1 MCRRVCLQACV
12 CLCESGNHL
21 CLHLQLRDGGIEIW
35 RGEIWYHT
43 PQKPNLCVTDSAGVR
58 CLCACTVQYNL
69 QSLPKMHDIKTP
81 VSRFFLR
88 HFFSLFSIFFIF
100 FFYLCAHIRL
110 RRIRG
115 HVANFWSTQRESEER
130 QTETKSFSERRGY
143 TKRELKA
150 WGYLAHPRRVR
161 YFKDEVN
168 TRRFSSCIYL
178 KQKIKRMYFIYQLTN
193 CWENRR
199 FSQPKLSPGH
209 FFLLCHNVCCLF
221 LKLLPPK

>member
-58 CLCACTVQYNL
+58 CLCACTVWYNL

-88 HFFSLFSIFFIF
+88 HFFSLFSIFFNF
-100 FFYLCAHIRL
+100 FFIYVHIFVSGELEVTLPISGALRGRVKRGRL
-110 RRIRG
+110 RQSHSQRDG
-115 HVANFWSTQRESEER
+115 DTSRESSKHGV
-130 QTETKSFSERRGY
+130 TLLIPAGSDISKMKSIQDH
-143 TKRELKA
+143 
-150 WGYLAHPRRVR
+150 LAAV
-161 YFKDEVN
+161 
-168 TRRFSSCIYL
+168 
-178 KQKIKRMYFIYQLTN
+178 FIS
-193 CWENRR
+193 NR
-199 FSQPKLSPGH
+199 K
-209 FFLLCHNVCCLF
+209 
-221 LKLLPPK
+221 